1 MFVINNISS
10 KPIFVGALI
19 ELISFLSNAGKLSKP
34 FSITS
39 VMIKVNA
46 VILALAPASPGA
58 VPKYCVVTTGDCC
71 DVYAVPVSYTHLT
84 LPTIE

>member
-19 ELISFLSNAGKLSKP
+19 ELISFLSNGGKLSNP

-39 VMIKVNA
+39 VIIKVKA
-46 VILALAPASPGA
+46 VILALAPASPAA
-58 VPKYCVVTTGDCC
+58 VPKYCVVTTDCC
-71 DVYAVPVSYTHLT
+71 DICSSC
-84 LPTIE
+84 